1 MSALRHKQPF
11 HKRSF
16 GELSLGIKTPSKI
29 WTYGV
34 AAHFE
39 LS

>member
-1 MSALRHKQPF
+1 MQQGWWAAI